1 MIPKKANK
9 LYKDVAEDMDIE
21 EVLVEDLIEFY
32 YKEVR
37 NKLSNLSH
45 PRINVE
51 GLGHF
56 VAKSSL
62 IKKAIPRYIK
72 SLENHDT
79 STFGAYFNKK
89 GIEQKVELLVKLEQ
103 QINTEEQKKE
113 TFKKKKDEEY
123 IKTNLGQQEADP
135 RGDNQ

>member
-9 LYKDVAEDMDIE
+9 LYKDIAEDMNIE

-37 NKLSNLSH
+37 NKLSNLSY

-89 GIEQKVELLVKLEQ
+89 GIEQKVELLIKLEQ
-103 QINTEEQKKE
+103 QINIEEQRKE
-113 TFKKKKDEEY
+113 NFKKKKDEEY
-123 IKTNLGQQEADP
+123 IKTNLEQQEGDTG
-135 RGDNQ
+135 GDNQ

>member
-9 LYKDVAEDMDIE
+9 FYKDVAEDLNIE
-21 EVLVEDLIEFY
+21 ESLVEDIVEFF

-37 NKLSNLSH
+37 TTLSNLSH

-56 VAKSSL
+56 VAKSTL
-62 IKKAIPRYIK
+62 IKKTIPRYIK
-72 SLENHDT
+72 SLKTHDT
-79 STFGAYFNKK
+79 STFSAYFNKK
-89 GIEQKVELLVKLEQ
+89 KIEQKVELLTKLEQ
-103 QINTEEQKKE
+103 QLITEEQRKE
-113 TFKKKKDEEY
+113 NFKKKKDEEY

-135 RGDNQ
+135 GGDNQ

>member
-9 LYKDVAEDMDIE
+9 FYKETAEDLNIE
-21 EVLVEDLIEFY
+21 ESLVEDIVEFF

-37 NKLSNLSH
+37 TTLSNLSH

-72 SLENHDT
+72 SLQTHDT
-79 STFGAYFNKK
+79 STFSAYFNKK
-89 GIEQKVELLVKLEQ
+89 KIEQKVELLIKLDQ
-103 QINTEEQKKE
+103 QINIEAERKE

-123 IKTNLGQQEADP
+123 IKINLEQPEADTG
-135 RGDNQ
+135 GDNQ

>member
-9 LYKDVAEDMDIE
+9 FYKDVAEDLNIE
-21 EVLVEDLIEFY
+21 ESLVEDVIEFF

-37 NKLSNLSH
+37 TTLSNLSH

-56 VAKSSL
+56 VAKSTL
-62 IKKAIPRYIK
+62 IKKAIPRYTK

-89 GIEQKVELLVKLEQ
+89 KIEQKLDLLIKLEQ
-103 QINTEEQKKE
+103 QIITEEERKDL
-113 TFKKKKDEEY
+113 FKKKKDEEY
-123 IKTNLGQQEADP
+123 IKTNLGEQEADP

>member
-1 MIPKKANK
+1 MIPKKASK
-9 LYKDVAEDMDIE
+9 YYKTIAEDLNVE
-21 EVLVEDLIEFY
+21 ESLVEDLIEFY
-32 YKEVR
+32 YKQVR
-37 NKLSNLSH
+37 TELSNLSH

-72 SLENHDT
+72 SLENHDN

-89 GIEQKVELLVKLEQ
+89 RIEQKVELLIKLEQ
-103 QINTEEQKKE
+103 QINTEEQRKE
-113 TFKKKKDEEY
+113 NFKKKKNEEY
-123 IKTNLGQQEADP
+123 PKTDLEQPET
-135 RGDNQ
+135 DN

>member
-9 LYKDVAEDMDIE
+9 LYKDIAEDMNIE

-37 NKLSNLSH
+37 NKLSNLSY

-89 GIEQKVELLVKLEQ
+89 GIEQKVELLIKLEQ
-103 QINTEEQKKE
+103 QINTEEQRKE

-123 IKTNLGQQEADP
+123 IKINLEQPEADTG
-135 RGDNQ
+135 GDNQ

>member
-9 LYKDVAEDMDIE
+9 FYKDVAEDLNIE
-21 EVLVEDLIEFY
+21 ESLVEDVIEFF

-37 NKLSNLSH
+37 TTLSNLSH

-56 VAKSSL
+56 VAKSTL
-62 IKKAIPRYIK
+62 IKKAIPRYTK

-89 GIEQKVELLVKLEQ
+89 KIEQKLDLLIKLEQ
-103 QINTEEQKKE
+103 QIITEEERKDL
-113 TFKKKKDEEY
+113 FKKKKDEEY
-123 IKTNLGQQEADP
+123 IKTNLGEQEADP
-135 RGDNQ
+135 GGDNQ